1 MSRYAA
7 TAAGRDAATWTSN
20 ISKMRTYAAFLTVV
34 AAAAAPFRHRGRDK
48 VYWNVEDP
56 DRLYGPL
63 GAEPFEALSV
73 ACKRTAARLTRAT
86 ATEESFED
94 AGACLDALV
103 ARGKLGAA
111 YYDVVPLLSVRALQ
125 YHAYGYAADGLM
137 SRLEALRSRMD
148 PGAARPA
155 ETQETIDAAVAS
167 YSLGARSGRTSVRA
181 FAGPNQQRGD
191 KCPGQVSKPNA
202 SASLHVHHHM
212 TFHGGTT
219 LVGIFHHRTCALSP
233 TCVEIKFRAP
243 HAIDAG
249 VEARGGLRNI
259 T

>member
-1 MSRYAA
+1 
-7 TAAGRDAATWTSN
+7 
-20 ISKMRTYAAFLTVV
+20 MRTYAAFLTVV

-48 VYWNVEDP
+48 DYWNVEDP

-63 GAEPFEALSV
+63 GAEPFEALSF

-243 HAIDAG
+243 H
-249 VEARGGLRNI
+249 I

>member
-1 MSRYAA
+1 
-7 TAAGRDAATWTSN
+7 
-20 ISKMRTYAAFLTVV
+20 MRTYAAFLTLV

-48 VYWNVEDP
+48 DYWNVEDP

-233 TCVEIKFRAP
+233 TCVCARGPAREASSARRRGPGPALRAKPFRASHLTASGP
-243 HAIDAG
+243 S
-249 VEARGGLRNI
+249 
-259 T
+259 